1 MDTTPPPRGDYFADD
16 DFARTDVAGGVA
28 RDRAGTR
35 LVGLPDDFLTAVQQT
50 LTAECGPAAGRV
62 LKSAGRDWGRRL
74 AERLTAELTEYHR
87 QSLAEAPVARFQ
99 ADLQSAFRRLG
110 WGVLTLDFSKY
121 DKGLLVAEVRHAPP
135 GETAEAV
142 LTGALGGL
150 FSHFTGRNLD
160 AVGTPPRGEL
170 RRFVI
175 ALPERLNRA
184 ADALDRRRSHE
195 EVVAVLEEIR
205 V

>member
-1 MDTTPPPRGDYFADD
+1 MPTPAPSRGDYFGDD
-16 DFARTDVAGGVA
+16 NYTRTDAAAGVA
-28 RDRAGTR
+28 VDRAGTR
-35 LVGLPDDFLTAVQQT
+35 LVGLPEDFLAAVYQT

-62 LKSAGRDWGRRL
+62 LKAVGREWGGRL
-74 AERLTAELTEYHR
+74 AERLSAELGEYR
-87 QSLAEAPVARFQ
+87 GAPLAEAPVARFQ

-110 WGVLTLDFSKY
+110 WGVLTFDFGKY
-121 DKGLLVAEVRHAPP
+121 DKGLLVAEVRHAPQ

-142 LTGALGGL
+142 FAGVLGGL
-150 FSHFTGRNLD
+150 FSHFTGRELD
-160 AVGTPPRGEL
+160 AVGTPPRGDL

-175 ALPERLNRA
+175 ALPERLERA